1 MSHDVP
7 GGAPDL
13 DLALPAHEVAPAL
26 LGLVLRCGER
36 AGRIVEVEAY
46 GAADDPASHAFRG
59 PTPRT
64 ASMFGPPGLLYV
76 YLSYGIHRCANIVCG
91 PAGEGAA
98 VLVRALEPIE
108 GLEAMAID
116 RPRATKPI
124 EYCNGPGKLT
134 AALGIGLHHDGQN
147 VLASGAE
154 VRLELPSKNRPFE
167 IVSGP
172 RVGITKAVERPWRFA
187 IADDAH
193 VSRPRRDLHRR
204 VR

>member
-7 GGAPDL
+7 GGVPDI

-46 GAADDPASHAFRG
+46 EAADDPASHAFRG

-98 VLVRALEPIE
+98 VLVRALEPLE
-108 GLEAMAID
+108 GLTAMAID
-116 RPRATKPI
+116 RPRASKPVD
-124 EYCNGPGKLT
+124 YCNGPGKLT
-134 AALGIGLHHDGQN
+134 SALGIGLHHDGQN
-147 VLASGAE
+147 VLGTEAD
-154 VRLELPSKNRPFE
+154 VRLELPSTNRHFE

-193 VSRPRRDLHRR
+193 VSRPRRDLHPRSH
-204 VR
+204 